1 MNYILIKELDIN
13 EFEVVIDKKTK
24 TIHIVTLRDEFYEKL
39 TKKKISKKDL
49 LKYSFAFLLDREPN
63 TSILKTFELEI
74 ITRYF
79 PEYES
84 EIRKIIE
91 NQFEKKKKKM

>member
-1 MNYILIKELDIN
+1 MNCILIKELGVN
-13 EFEVVIDKKTK
+13 EFEVVINKKQK

-91 NQFEKKKKKM
+91 N

>member
-24 TIHIVTLRDEFYEKL
+24 TIHIVTLRDESYEKL

-91 NQFEKKKKKM
+91 N

>member
-63 TSILKTFELEI
+63 TSILETFELEI

-91 NQFEKKKKKM
+91 N

>member
-24 TIHIVTLRDEFYEKL
+24 TIHIVTLRDESYEKL

-79 PEYES
+79 PEYQS

-91 NQFEKKKKKM
+91 N

>member
-91 NQFEKKKKKM
+91 N

>member
-24 TIHIVTLRDEFYEKL
+24 TIHIVTLRDESYEKL

-63 TSILKTFELEI
+63 TSILETFELEI

-91 NQFEKKKKKM
+91 N